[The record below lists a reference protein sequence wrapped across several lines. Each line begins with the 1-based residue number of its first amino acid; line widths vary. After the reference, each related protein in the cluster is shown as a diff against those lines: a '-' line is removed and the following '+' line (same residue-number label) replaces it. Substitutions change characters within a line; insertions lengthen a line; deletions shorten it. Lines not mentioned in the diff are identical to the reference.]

1 MSMKGFT
8 NREKPIFCIAN
19 FKSLLCLFYSVKL
32 NKTGQDIK
40 GTLCLSNKGKM
51 ESLKYILI
59 FWQFFKGTNV
69 SKSAALQKC
78 LICHRAPIDRI
89 GIIFLEITNINIIKV
104 NISKPAISDQKFT
117 FVLQKGNELGVRKG
131 IFTS

>member
-40 GTLCLSNKGKM
+40 DTLYLSNKGKM
-51 ESLKYILI
+51 ESLKYIL
-59 FWQFFKGTNV
+59 FFGNFLKV
-69 SKSAALQKC
+69 LMSRSQPRYKSA
-78 LICHRAPIDRI
+78 
-89 GIIFLEITNINIIKV
+89 
-104 NISKPAISDQKFT
+104 
-117 FVLQKGNELGVRKG
+117 
-131 IFTS
+131 

>member
-32 NKTGQDIK
+32 NETGQDIK
-40 GTLCLSNKGKM
+40 VILCLSNKGKM
-51 ESLKYILI
+51 ESLDYILI

-78 LICHRAPIDRI
+78 LICHRAPIESI
-89 GIIFLEITNINIIKV
+89 GIIFREITNINITKV

-117 FVLQKGNELGVRKG
+117 FVL
-131 IFTS
+131 